1 MYLPWFFHLRIQ
13 LVPLQKG
20 TDSGRKPKVT
30 FETSFPAVR
39 NLNSEYSDST
49 SIHLFLPAW
58 NVVFRFHSFFLRLL
72 SWFKQSSP
80 APSALLFIQRC
91 WINSIRHLTTL
102 YAGTVDYNAL
112 KLVIEESLV
121 EFPRNAGSW
130 TTWEVVNLPWT
141 KLNWN
146 WLEVR
151 FFFAGTASMN
161 G

>member
-1 MYLPWFFHLRIQ
+1 MCLPWFFRLRMQ

-39 NLNSEYSDST
+39 NLNSGYSDST

-58 NVVFRFHSFFLRLL
+58 NVVFRFHSFSLRLL

-80 APSALLFIQRC
+80 APSALLLIQRC
-91 WINSIRHLTTL
+91 RIHSIRHLTTSNNL
-102 YAGTVDYNAL
+102 IRWYSGLQCT
-112 KLVIEESLV
+112 KPCHRRESCRMITI
-121 EFPRNAGSW
+121 PRNAGSW

-146 WLEVR
+146 W
-151 FFFAGTASMN
+151 
-161 G
+161 